1 MFDWKFLLVFIGL
14 SLFNVIFS
22 TVRPLLTINGGKTTA
37 SLVSGAYYAFY
48 NVMLIYTVADFPMWQ
63 KCVITFICN
72 VIGVFVVKWAEEKAR
87 KDKLWK
93 VEATISNDGIDP
105 SCDDCIIDLKNS
117 GIPMNYIDV
126 NKYIIINCYCAT
138 QADSAKV
145 RNILNQYNAKYFVS
159 ESKNL

>member
-22 TVRPLLTINGGKTTA
+22 TVRSLLTINGGKTTA

-63 KCVITFICN
+63 KCVITFVCN
-72 VIGVFVVKWAEEKAR
+72 VIGVFVVKWVEEKSR

-93 VEATISNDGIDP
+93 VEATIPNEYKVAVNLDLSDIPHSYIEGI
-105 SCDDCIIDLKNS
+105 
-117 GIPMNYIDV
+117 G
-126 NKYIIINCYCAT
+126 KYTIFNFYCAT
-138 QADSAKV
+138 QAESAKV
-145 RNILNQYNAKYFVS
+145 RDIINQYNAKYFVS

>member
-22 TVRPLLTINGGKTTA
+22 TVRSLLTINGGKTTA

-63 KCVITFICN
+63 KCVITFVCN
-72 VIGVFVVKWAEEKAR
+72 VIGVFVVKWVEEKSR

-93 VEATISNDGIDP
+93 VEATIPNEYKVAVNLDLADIPHSYIEGI
-105 SCDDCIIDLKNS
+105 
-117 GIPMNYIDV
+117 G
-126 NKYIIINCYCAT
+126 KYTIFNFYCAT
-138 QADSAKV
+138 QAESAKV
-145 RNILNQYNAKYFVS
+145 RDIINQYNAKYFVS